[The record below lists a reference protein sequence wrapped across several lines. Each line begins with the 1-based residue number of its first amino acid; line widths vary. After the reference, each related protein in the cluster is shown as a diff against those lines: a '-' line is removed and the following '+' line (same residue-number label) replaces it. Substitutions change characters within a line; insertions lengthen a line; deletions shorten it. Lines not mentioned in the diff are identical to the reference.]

1 MNVTLQIQDCTLQEL
16 QHIFARLAGPLAA
29 APVPEPE
36 PAFQPKPAPAAPA
49 EAPAPAPAAEPVPAF
64 QPAAATAPAATPEA
78 PIAEPTAAPAP
89 RRGRPGT
96 AKQRLLEQQAE
107 RQRQEQE
114 LAAVEVVGKNGIREP
129 LGKAIERLQQ
139 EKRRGGAYHVKPV
152 AGRHD
157 DGDIKWW
164 PSLTAAARDL
174 AVTPEH
180 VGKCIKECRKLRGW
194 MLEYDTEPKGGAR

>member
-16 QHIFARLAGPLAA
+16 QHIFARLSGPMAA
-29 APVPEPE
+29 MPAPVPE
-36 PAFQPKPAPAAPA
+36 PAFQPAPAVPA
-49 EAPAPAPAAEPVPAF
+49 EAPAPAPAAEPEPAF

-107 RQRQEQE
+107 RQRQERE
-114 LAAVEVVGKNGIREP
+114 LAAVEVVGENGIREP
-129 LGKAIERLQQ
+129 LCKAIERLQA
-139 EKRRGGAYHVKPV
+139 EKKRGGAFHCQPV

-157 DGDIKWW
+157 DGTIKWW
-164 PSLTAAARDL
+164 PSHKDAAREL
-174 AVTPEH
+174 GVSIEY
-180 VGKCIKECRKLRGW
+180 VRQCVRECRKLRGW
-194 MLEYDTEPKGGAR
+194 MLENDDQEKGGRS